1 MKPACSQAL
10 YLVLLLG
17 CCLTFGGPAP
27 VQSQTR
33 DGHTPGSLA
42 PDEVL
47 PSNPAE
53 LAAKPDSGR
62 DYRTFSRVRRFG
74 SRVYDCKCFA
84 FSPDGRT
91 IAYGGAK
98 GRILIREVS
107 SRCVVAAIDELPDSV
122 DCLRYSP
129 DGKLLVAAVGK
140 RVKIWNT
147 STYEHLRDLPACK
160 NDVSGFVFSPDGQ
173 LLAVSVDYHD
183 MVDLWNMGTFKKY
196 KSLAIESDTPG
207 GLQFSTDG
215 KTLFVGDVQGRLTY
229 WDVKTGVQQHIVVGP
244 DGVMREKDAIIQ
256 AHRDSIT
263 SVEVSPD
270 GRLIATAGFD
280 KVIKLWDRAT
290 GEEVLTI
297 LGNTEW
303 VNDVAFSPDGKT
315 LLSCCAGGTTKIW
328 DVATGRH
335 LVGYGAGRYAY
346 TRDVG
351 FSPRGDCFASAED
364 DHLVLWE
371 NAPHKQRRKWAAHA
385 ERLSAIA
392 FNSTGTELVTV
403 GWDSLLRTWD
413 VSTGTLRRSHEFGG
427 WAGSIAVI
435 DTDKK
440 VALANDAVDV
450 RDLDSGAKAWEYQS
464 RFSTVAL
471 GPDGGELIAFVD
483 QSAMILHATS
493 GERLRSHDLVA
504 EKDYFAAISPDG
516 KRLAVKRS
524 DGTISILD
532 SSDFSELKDLPAGER
547 FQHAAFSPEGLRLA
561 GVVTGEYFPSK
572 LTGWDIESG
581 TLQFSV
587 DVADDMSDVRYSPD
601 GRFVLITSHMAVII
615 HDATSGDVV
624 GSIEGHAN
632 TITCMAYSRDGS
644 HIATGDASGEIRL
657 WQLSDF
663 IK

>member
-1 MKPACSQAL
+1 M
-10 YLVLLLG
+10 VLLLG
-17 CCLTFGGPAP
+17 CCLIFGGPAP

-140 RVKIWNT
+140 RVKMWNT

-160 NDVSGFVFSPDGQ
+160 NDVSGFVFSPDGR

-183 MVDLWNMGTFKKY
+183 RVDIWDMGTVKKY
-196 KSLAIESDTPG
+196 KSLAVESDAPG

-215 KTLFVGDVQGRLTY
+215 KTLLIGDEQGRLTY
-229 WDVKTGVQQHIVVGP
+229 WDVEAGLPRHIAEGT
-244 DGVMREKDAIIQ
+244 DGVIREKDPVIL
-256 AHRDSIT
+256 AHSDSIT
-263 SVEVSPD
+263 SVAVSPD

-280 KVIKLWDRAT
+280 KVIKLWSMAT

-303 VNDVAFSPDGKT
+303 VNGVAFSPDGKT
-315 LLSCCAGGTTKIW
+315 LLSCCFGGTTRIW

-335 LVGYGAGRYAY
+335 LAGYGAGQYA
-346 TRDVG
+346 TTSDVG
-351 FSPRGDCFASAED
+351 FSPLGDCFASAED
-364 DHLVLWE
+364 DHLVLWG
-371 NAPHKQRRKWAAHA
+371 NAPGKQRRKWTAHA

-392 FNSTGTELVTV
+392 FNSTGTELVTA
-403 GWDSLLRTWD
+403 GWDKLLRTWD
-413 VSTGTLRRSHEFGG
+413 VSSGTLRRSHEIGP
-427 WAGSIAVI
+427 WTQSIAVI
-435 DTDKK
+435 DGDKK
-440 VALANDAVDV
+440 AAVAGRSVDA
-450 RDLDSGAKAWEYQS
+450 RDLNSGAKAWDSQI
-464 RFSTVAL
+464 RFSSVAL
-471 GPDGGELIAFVD
+471 GPDGGELIAFGD

-493 GERLRSHDLVA
+493 GERLRNHDLVA
-504 EKDYFAAISPDG
+504 EGDFFAAISPDG
-516 KRLAVKRS
+516 KRFAVKRS
-524 DGTISILD
+524 NGSVSILGTG
-532 SSDFSELKDLPAGER
+532 DFAALKDLPAGER

-587 DVADDMSDVRYSPD
+587 DVADHVSDVRYSPD

-615 HDATSGDVV
+615 HDATGGDVV
-624 GSIEGHAN
+624 GSIEGHAD